1 MRCNVRRYLGPFVV
15 GENIYYIFLIQE
27 GERHY
32 SEAWYYSLLDQNK
45 WHTIYFIHSDDFITF
60 YPKLFSL
67 PRKLRGGHKHWDG
80 KSTLQ
85 MRREKI
91 AFFLKGL
98 YIYHLSHFIQLTLI
112 PKKHSPFLF
121 SRWVREWL
129 GLFARRLSTQSRVQ
143 SKFIPGNKFR
153 ASYWWGKLSRDDAS
167 DDKYRVSRIIELI
180 AIMKYYCHV
189 WRYWSHHDS
198 H

>member
-60 YPKLFSL
+60 YPELFSL

-85 MRREKI
+85 MRREKNV
-91 AFFLKGL
+91 FFLKGL
-98 YIYHLSHFIQLTLI
+98 YLSSFTFHTVNLDTKKAFAFFCFLDGSESDWACLLGDCPLRAESRANLSPEISLEPVTDEESSLEMTLVMTNI
-112 PKKHSPFLF
+112 
-121 SRWVREWL
+121 
-129 GLFARRLSTQSRVQ
+129 G
-143 SKFIPGNKFR
+143 
-153 ASYWWGKLSRDDAS
+153 
-167 DDKYRVSRIIELI
+167 
-180 AIMKYYCHV
+180 CHE
-189 WRYWSHHDS
+189 SS
-198 H
+198 N